1 MFMKWTFENK
11 LLKHLM
17 PDCSIYAC
25 QNKFGASISGYNPAF
40 SAFSEIFIVP
50 WNKHLYNFG

>member
-1 MFMKWTFENK
+1 MKWTFENK